1 MPVRQM
7 KLRFDAAKPTAR
19 VVPSLL
25 VPESSSGGA
34 RRGNKEAFGRA
45 AAEPILGVAGVPPA
59 ADSPPPPG
67 SG

>member
-7 KLRFDAAKPTAR
+7 KLRFDAAKRTTR
-19 VVPSLL
+19 IVPSLL
-25 VPESSSGGA
+25 SGGA
-34 RRGNKEAFGRA
+34 RRGNKEASGKA